1 MVEILLD
8 SEEIE
13 LVMSLEFARKQK
25 FKLKKIERPIYVR
38 NLDGFFNKKRLIE
51 HIVEVNILPGTY
63 KENKEWCDWWSEM
76 KYDFRNVMAY
86 SPQSWNWLEN
96 RGSKYDEISKKVWK
110 AVETKAEEARITE
123 VEEGKERT
131 RTRRKK
137 ARREEAEEREKEKGE
152 NNKSEKYGRRT
163 GNLG

>member
-1 MVEILLD
+1 M
-8 SEEIE
+8 
-13 LVMSLEFARKQK
+13 
-25 FKLKKIERPIYVR
+25 
-38 NLDGFFNKKRLIE
+38 
-51 HIVEVNILPGTY
+51 
-63 KENKEWCDWWSEM
+63 
-76 KYDFRNVMAY
+76 
-86 SPQSWNWLEN
+86 
-96 RGSKYDEISKKVWK
+96 
-110 AVETKAEEARITE
+110 ETKAEEARITE